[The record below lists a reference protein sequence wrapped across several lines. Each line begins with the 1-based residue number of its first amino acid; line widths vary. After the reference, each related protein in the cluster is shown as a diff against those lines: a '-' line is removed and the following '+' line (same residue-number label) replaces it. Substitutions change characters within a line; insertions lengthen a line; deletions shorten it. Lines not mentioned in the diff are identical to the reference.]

1 MALLRMAFGPA
12 AEGDSGSVPN
22 PVTLMS
28 VLRLAVLCALLV
40 FGPRVLAGE
49 QQPIQK
55 LGTCP
60 LGYFSSGQY
69 CVPTSKQSKP
79 VIEKYGTCPVGF
91 YSAGNYCRKSQ

>member
-1 MALLRMAFGPA
+1 M
-12 AEGDSGSVPN
+12 SVP
-22 PVTLMS
+22 L
-28 VLRLAVLCALLV
+28 LAVFCALLA
-40 FGPRVLAGE
+40 FGPRVLAEE

-60 LGYFSSGQY
+60 LGYFSSGRY

-91 YSAGNYCRKSQ
+91 YSTGNYCRKSQ